1 MANKVYPKA
10 KVKFSKAQLD
20 LRSATLKAALI
31 ETNYVYS
38 DSHAFL
44 SDIPSAYQVAI
55 GPALT
60 GCGVG
65 DTDASFHSDNTIVPA
80 VVASS
85 AGEHVKAI
93 VLFHDTGTPST
104 SDLVAYIDTGVTGLP
119 FIPRGADEQ
128 IIVPAAGWFALSNVS
143 NPAKVLLE
151 HEWANAATFG
161 ALTIRPRLSI
171 IPQIDG
177 HAVDSFWH
185 TGTSTTVTLTT
196 AFAGDAIVICYVA
209 ETIGS
214 GPPPITSISSAH
226 TTGWTLYERF
236 PYGSDVGMEIW
247 YGFAAAALSS
257 EVITVTSSGGVDTAA
272 VIAFGIHDAAGGA
285 YSTNPFETGSAQP
298 ATGSYRNFTTF
309 AQTSVQLTGISERQ
323 NDLLLIFYGTR
334 AGTRGATVGTGDT
347 MIDTKDEQ
355 GGTHSVYAAV
365 EYRSLHTALVNSTE
379 GFSITS
385 FDWGLIIA
393 AVRGARDEPDSS
405 GSSGTG
411 DGWRAWTGTAS
422 RAVPPINN
430 ISGTATVN
438 LARAFKALLDD
449 YLAGNFSGWSTWP
462 IDAFQR
468 GGINT
473 EGSPA
478 NILLTNFMGA
488 LISDFALG
496 YHKSGY
502 TACTGIA
509 DRSSHNTATATN
521 TDIARAM
528 KALVDDL
535 LAAGVL
541 TA

>member
-1 MANKVYPKA
+1 VANKVYPKA
-10 KVKFSKAQLD
+10 RVKFAKAQLD
-20 LRSATLKAALI
+20 LRSVTLKAALI
-31 ETNYVYS
+31 ETNYAYS
-38 DSHAFL
+38 DAHAFL
-44 SDIPSAYQVAI
+44 SDIPLAYRVAI

-65 DTDASFHSDNTIVPA
+65 DTDASFHSDNTIIPA
-80 VVASS
+80 VAASS

-93 VLFHDTGTPST
+93 VLFHDTGNATT
-104 SDLVAYIDTGVTGLP
+104 SDLIAYIDSGVTGLP

-128 IIVPAAGWFALSNVS
+128 IIVPAGGWFALSNVAH
-143 NPAKVLLE
+143 PANVLLE
-151 HEWANAATFG
+151 HQWANGPTFG
-161 ALTIRPRLSI
+161 AITIRPRISI

-177 HAVDSFWH
+177 HAVDSSWH
-185 TGTSTTVTLTT
+185 TGTTTVTLTT

-247 YGFAAAALSS
+247 YGFAAAALSA
-257 EVITVTSSGGVDTAA
+257 EVITVTASSGVDTAA

-309 AQTSVQLTGISERQ
+309 AQTAVQLTGISERQ

-355 GGTHSVYAAV
+355 GGTHSVYGAV
-365 EYRSLHTALVNSTE
+365 EYRALHSALVNSTE

-385 FDWGLIIA
+385 LDWGLIVA
-393 AVRGARDEPDSS
+393 AVKGSRDS
-405 GSSGTG
+405 GGPPGSPSG
-411 DGWRAWTGTAS
+411 DGWTAWTGTADRS
-422 RAVPPINN
+422 APQVNN
-430 ISGTATVN
+430 ISGVATVT
-438 LARAFKALLDD
+438 LAQHFKALLDD
-449 YLAGNFSGWSTWP
+449 YLAGSFSGWATWP
-462 IDAFQR
+462 ITGEGR
-468 GGINT
+468 ESVNT
-473 EGSPA
+473 EGNPA
-478 NILLTNFMGA
+478 NITLCNTLGT
-488 LISDFALG
+488 LIADVALG
-496 YHKSGY
+496 YNSAGWH
-502 TACTGIA
+502 AWTGVA

-528 KALVDDL
+528 KALIDDL

-541 TA
+541 TT